1 MNLNFV
7 NRTAVVTGGSN
18 GIGRGISEKLLRL
31 KCTVHLTGTGNK
43 PDWCNKHERCFYYKI
58 DLTNEKDIIDLTTK
72 LTDLDKIDPM
82 YQYSLQWFQRLFSAS
97 VKKSEQT
104 SDVKAR
110 IKALNDFFTLSL
122 YQNVCRSLFERHK
135 LLFSFLLCM
144 KILIEAK

>member
-1 MNLNFV
+1 LKSLSEAKEIMDLLSTDDLIDILDESKTV
-7 NRTAVVTGGSN
+7 STEIAEQK
-18 GIGRGISEKLLRL
+18 IISDEAEK
-31 KCTVHLTGTGNK
+31 V
-43 PDWCNKHERCFYYKI
+43 I
-58 DLTNEKDIIDLTTK
+58 DATREDFRICAFRASILYFAI
-72 LTDLDKIDPM
+72 TDLDKIDPM
-82 YQYSLQWFQRLFSAS
+82 YQYSLQWFQRLFSAG

-104 SDVKAR
+104 SDVKTR